1 MVSDAPKTDSHENI
15 RSPSQSAAATFST
28 RIHSNH
34 TAWLAAASAQG
45 SSNTAHQANNSQ
57 VSAPV
62 CQERARDAAPHAR
75 GGPKAQPG
83 PGGGQCGNR
92 QQALRAGEALHFCHV
107 LPIGGDPANRGAA
120 QQQNA

>member
-1 MVSDAPKTDSHENI
+1 MARELDDAILSMRTNELDIGTWILKTEGD
-15 RSPSQSAAATFST
+15 ADAV
-28 RIHSNH
+28 
-34 TAWLAAASAQG
+34 LAA
-45 SSNTAHQANNSQ
+45 
-57 VSAPV
+57 
-62 CQERARDAAPHAR
+62 DAARQRHA
-75 GGPKAQPG
+75 GHWVAQPG